1 MHREFLA
8 ILAGFACASQE
19 AKTMKDPA
27 NPLATGSEAPS
38 VQDRFPTAYTIL
50 FALIV
55 LMAVLTWIL
64 PAGQYQRAANEAL
77 GKDAPVP
84 GTYQVVEP
92 AQQGVF
98 DVLLAP
104 ITGFY
109 NQSTGMANAIDVS
122 LFVLIIGGFLGVV
135 NATGAINTG
144 IERVMLRLKGREKW
158 MIPALM
164 LLFAAGGSTYGMAEE
179 TLAFYVLLIPLMIAV
194 GYDALTGVAVIMVG
208 AGIGVIGS
216 TINPF
221 STAIASNAAGI
232 PFTQGLALRLVI
244 LALGWLICVAYVMRY
259 AERVRKD
266 PASSLISDLK
276 ASNEAHFLRNREDH
290 SASVL
295 TTRQMLILLMFG
307 ATFAAM
313 VWGVASQGWWMA
325 EMSALFLASSIAVGL
340 VAWLGEKPFTTAFV
354 DGARDLLGVALVIG
368 LARGIVVIMDQGK
381 ITDTIL
387 HTFEGWITGMPDVAF
402 VNALFATEG
411 LLSLLVPSTSGL
423 AVLSMPILAPLSDFA
438 GVPRHLAV
446 TAFQTAIGITN
457 LVTPT
462 YAVVVGALAIGRVPY
477 QRWVRFIWPLML
489 MLTVLSMA
497 SLSAAVLL

>member
-1 MHREFLA
+1 MNQQPTA
-8 ILAGFACASQE
+8 AG
-19 AKTMKDPA
+19 
-27 NPLATGSEAPS
+27 EAPEPEP
-38 VQDRFPTAYTIL
+38 VKDRFPTAYTIL
-50 FALIV
+50 FVLIAV
-55 LMAVLTWIL
+55 MAALTWVL
-64 PAGQYQRAANEAL
+64 PAGQYERVANEAL

-84 GTYQVVEP
+84 GTYQVVE
-92 AQQGVF
+92 AAHQGVF
-98 DVLLAP
+98 DVLMAP

-135 NATGAINTG
+135 TATGAINTG
-144 IERVMLRLKGREKW
+144 IARVMVRMKGREKW
-158 MIPALM
+158 MIPVLM
-164 LLFAAGGSTYGMAEE
+164 LLFAAGGTTYGMAEE

-208 AGIGVIGS
+208 AGVGVLGS

-232 PFTQGLALRLVI
+232 PFTEGMVLRLII

-266 PASSLISDLK
+266 PSKSLVAELK
-276 ASNEAHFLRNREDH
+276 ASNEAHFLRDQESHQD
-290 SASVL
+290 AVL
-295 TTRQMLILLMFG
+295 SGKQKIVLVLFG
-307 ATFAAM
+307 ATFVAM
-313 VWGVASQGWWMA
+313 VWGVSTQGWWMA
-325 EMSALFLASSIAVGL
+325 EMSALFLASAIVIGV
-340 VAWLGEKPFTTAFV
+340 VAWMGEKPFTSAFV

-368 LARGIVVIMDQGK
+368 LARGIVVIMDQGR

-387 HTFEGWITGMPDVAF
+387 HSFEGWITGMSAVAY
-402 VNALFATEG
+402 VNALFVTEG
-411 LLSLLVPSTSGL
+411 LMSLLVPSTSGL

-446 TAFQTAIGITN
+446 TAFQTSIGITN

-462 YAVVVGALAIGRVPY
+462 YAVVVGGLAIGRVPY

-489 MLTVLSMA
+489 MLTLLSMA

>member
-1 MHREFLA
+1 MEQPTSTVAVTVPR
-8 ILAGFACASQE
+8 
-19 AKTMKDPA
+19 PA
-27 NPLATGSEAPS
+27 L
-38 VQDRFPTAYTIL
+38 QDRFPSAYTIL
-50 FALIV
+50 FALTI
-55 LMAVLTWIL
+55 LMAILTWML
-64 PAGQYQRAANEAL
+64 PAGQYQRVANEAL
-77 GKDAPVP
+77 GKNAPVP
-84 GTYQVVEP
+84 GSYQLVAASP
-92 AQQGVF
+92 QGVL
-98 DVLLAP
+98 DVLRAP
-104 ITGFY
+104 VAGFY
-109 NQSTGMANAIDVS
+109 DQATGMANAIDVS
-122 LFVLIIGGFLGVV
+122 LFVLFIGGFLGVV

-164 LLFAAGGSTYGMAEE
+164 LLFAAGGTTYGMAEE

-194 GYDALTGVAVIMVG
+194 GYDALTAVAVIMVG

-232 PFTQGLALRLVI
+232 HFTQGMALRLTI
-244 LALGWLICVAYVMRY
+244 LGLGWLICVAYVMRY

-266 PASSLISDLK
+266 PSTSLVADLK
-276 ASNEAHFLRNREDH
+276 ASNEAHFLRNRADH
-290 SASVL
+290 RNALLSR
-295 TTRQMLILLMFG
+295 RQQLILVMFG
-307 ATFAAM
+307 ATFVAM
-313 VWGVASQGWWMA
+313 VWGVATQGWWMA
-325 EMSALFLASSIAVGL
+325 EMSALFLTAAIAVGL
-340 VAWLGEKPFTTAFV
+340 VAWMGEKPFTNAFV

-368 LARGIVVIMDQGK
+368 VARGIVVIMDQGK

-387 HTFEGWITGMPDVAF
+387 HAFEGWITGMSDVAF

-438 GVPRHLAV
+438 GVSRDLAV

-462 YAVVVGALAIGRVPY
+462 YAVVVGALAIGKVPY

-489 MLTVLSMA
+489 MLALLSMA
-497 SLSAAVLL
+497 SLSVAVWL

>member
-1 MHREFLA
+1 MEKPDSPQA
-8 ILAGFACASQE
+8 PE
-19 AKTMKDPA
+19 AA
-27 NPLATGSEAPS
+27 APS

-50 FALIV
+50 FALIIA
-55 LMAVLTWIL
+55 MAVLTWVL

-84 GTYQVVEP
+84 GTYQVVEA
-92 AQQGVF
+92 AQQGAF
-98 DVLLAP
+98 DVLMAP

-109 NQSTGMANAIDVS
+109 NQATGMANAIDVS

-144 IERVMLRLKGREKW
+144 IERVMLALKGREKW

-208 AGIGVIGS
+208 AGVGVIGS

-244 LALGWLICVAYVMRY
+244 LALGWLICVVYVMRY

-266 PASSLISDLK
+266 PSTSLVADLK
-276 ASNEAHFLRNREDH
+276 ASHEAHFLRDRETH
-290 SASVL
+290 REAVL
-295 TTRQMLILLMFG
+295 TGRQKLILLMFG

-325 EMSALFLASSIAVGL
+325 EMSALFLASAIAVGI
-340 VAWLGEKPFTTAFV
+340 VAWMGEKPFTSAFV

-387 HTFEGWITGMPDVAF
+387 HAFEGWISGMPDVAF

-438 GVPRHLAV
+438 GVPRELAV

-489 MLTVLSMA
+489 MLTLLSMA

>member
-1 MHREFLA
+1 MEQPTSTVAVTVPR
-8 ILAGFACASQE
+8 
-19 AKTMKDPA
+19 PA
-27 NPLATGSEAPS
+27 L
-38 VQDRFPTAYTIL
+38 QDRFPSAYTIL
-50 FALIV
+50 FALTI
-55 LMAVLTWIL
+55 LMAILTWML
-64 PAGQYQRAANEAL
+64 PAGQYQRVANEAL
-77 GKDAPVP
+77 GKNAPVP
-84 GTYQVVEP
+84 GSYQLVAASP
-92 AQQGVF
+92 QGVL
-98 DVLLAP
+98 DVLTAP
-104 ITGFY
+104 VAGFY
-109 NQSTGMANAIDVS
+109 DQATGMANAIDVS
-122 LFVLIIGGFLGVV
+122 LFVLFIGGFLGVV

-164 LLFAAGGSTYGMAEE
+164 LLFAAGGTTYGMAEE

-194 GYDALTGVAVIMVG
+194 GYDALTAVAVIMVG

-232 PFTQGLALRLVI
+232 HFTQGMALRLTI
-244 LALGWLICVAYVMRY
+244 LGLGWLICVAYVMRY

-266 PASSLISDLK
+266 PSASLVADLK
-276 ASNEAHFLRNREDH
+276 ASNEAHFLRNRADH
-290 SASVL
+290 RNALLSR
-295 TTRQMLILLMFG
+295 RQQLILVMFG
-307 ATFAAM
+307 ATFVAM
-313 VWGVASQGWWMA
+313 VWGVATQGWWMA
-325 EMSALFLASSIAVGL
+325 EMSALFLTAAIAVGL
-340 VAWLGEKPFTTAFV
+340 VAWMGEKPFTNAFV

-368 LARGIVVIMDQGK
+368 VARGIVVIMDQGK

-387 HTFEGWITGMPDVAF
+387 HAFEGWITGMSDVAF

-438 GVPRHLAV
+438 GVSRDLAV

-462 YAVVVGALAIGRVPY
+462 YAVVVGALAIGKVPY

-489 MLTVLSMA
+489 MLALLSMA
-497 SLSAAVLL
+497 SLSVAVML

>member
-1 MHREFLA
+1 M
-8 ILAGFACASQE
+8 
-19 AKTMKDPA
+19 KTLT
-27 NPLATGSEAPS
+27 NPEAPPRAAPA
-38 VQDRFPTAYTIL
+38 VEDRFPTAYTIL

-55 LMAVLTWIL
+55 LMAALTWVL

-84 GTYQVVEP
+84 GTYQVVEAAP
-92 AQQGVF
+92 QGLY
-98 DVLLAP
+98 DVLMAP
-104 ITGFY
+104 VNGFY
-109 NQSTGMANAIDVS
+109 NQGTGMANAIDVS
-122 LFVLIIGGFLGVV
+122 LFVLIVGGFLGVV

-144 IERVMLRLKGREKW
+144 IERVMLGLKGREKW

-164 LLFAAGGSTYGMAEE
+164 LLFAAGGTTYGMAEE
-179 TLAFYVLLIPLMIAV
+179 TLAFYVLLLPLMIRV

-208 AGIGVIGS
+208 AGVGVFGS

-232 PFTQGLALRLVI
+232 PFTQGMALRLAI
-244 LALGWLICVAYVMRY
+244 LALGWLIAVVYVMRY
-259 AERVRKD
+259 AERVRQD
-266 PASSLISDLK
+266 PKASLVFDLK
-276 ASNEAHFLRNREDH
+276 ASNEAHFLRSTDALRDT
-290 SASVL
+290 SLSGP
-295 TTRQMLILLMFG
+295 QKLILVLFG

-325 EMSALFLASSIAVGL
+325 EMSALFLASAIAVGL
-340 VAWLGEKPFTTAFV
+340 VAWMGEKPFTRAFI
-354 DGARDLLGVALVIG
+354 DGARELLGVALVIG
-368 LARGIVVIMDQGK
+368 LARGIVVVMDQGK

-387 HTFEGWITGMPDVAF
+387 HAFEGWITGMSDVAY

-438 GVPRHLAV
+438 SVPRELAV

-489 MLTVLSMA
+489 MLALLSMA

>member
-1 MHREFLA
+1 MNISNSPA
-8 ILAGFACASQE
+8 PQSTAS
-19 AKTMKDPA
+19 P
-27 NPLATGSEAPS
+27 P
-38 VQDRFPTAYTIL
+38 VHDRFPTAYTIL
-50 FALIV
+50 FALIAV
-55 LMAVLTWIL
+55 MALFTWVL
-64 PAGQYQRAANEAL
+64 PAGQYERAANVAL

-84 GTYQVVEP
+84 GTYKIVE
-92 AQQGVF
+92 AAHQGVY
-98 DVLLAP
+98 DVLMAP
-104 ITGFY
+104 ISGFY
-109 NQSTGMANAIDVS
+109 NQNTGMANAIDVS

-144 IERVMLRLKGREKW
+144 IERVMVRMKGREKW
-158 MIPALM
+158 MIPVLM
-164 LLFAAGGSTYGMAEE
+164 LLFAIGGTTYGMAEE

-208 AGIGVIGS
+208 AGVGVLGS

-232 PFTQGLALRLVI
+232 PFTQGMALRLVI
-244 LALGWLICVAYVMRY
+244 LALAWLIGVVYVMRY

-266 PASSLISDLK
+266 PSKSLVADLK
-276 ASNEAHFLRNREDH
+276 ASNESHFLRHRESHRD
-290 SASVL
+290 AVL
-295 TTRQMLILLMFG
+295 TARQQLILVLFG
-307 ATFAAM
+307 SAFVVM
-313 VWGVASQGWWMA
+313 VWGVSMRGWWMA
-325 EMSALFLASSIAVGL
+325 EMSALFLASAILVGF
-340 VAWLGEKPFTTAFV
+340 VSWMGEKPFTSAFV

-387 HTFEGWITGMPDVAF
+387 HHFEGWITGMSNVAY
-402 VNALFATEG
+402 VNSLFATEG

-438 GVPRHLAV
+438 GVPRELAV
-446 TAFQTAIGITN
+446 TAFQTSIGITN
-457 LVTPT
+457 LITPT
-462 YAVVVGALAIGRVPY
+462 YAVVVGGLAIGRVPY

-489 MLTVLSMA
+489 MLALLSMA

>member
-1 MHREFLA
+1 
-8 ILAGFACASQE
+8 
-19 AKTMKDPA
+19 MKDPA
-27 NPLATGSEAPS
+27 NPVTTAAEAPS

-50 FALIV
+50 FALII

-266 PASSLISDLK
+266 PARSLVADLK
-276 ASNEAHFLRNREDH
+276 ASNEAHFLHNREDH

-354 DGARDLLGVALVIG
+354 DGSRDLLGVALVIG

>member
-1 MHREFLA
+1 MN
-8 ILAGFACASQE
+8 
-19 AKTMKDPA
+19 DPA
-27 NPLATGSEAPS
+27 SPVAPVTEAPS

-50 FALIV
+50 FALII
-55 LMAVLTWIL
+55 LMAVLTWVL

-122 LFVLIIGGFLGVV
+122 LFVLVIGGFLGVV

-244 LALGWLICVAYVMRY
+244 LALGWLICVVYVMRY

-266 PASSLISDLK
+266 PARSLVADLK

-290 SASVL
+290 RASVL

>member
-1 MHREFLA
+1 
-8 ILAGFACASQE
+8 
-19 AKTMKDPA
+19 MKDPA
-27 NPLATGSEAPS
+27 SPPASVPAAPS

-50 FALIV
+50 FALII

-84 GTYQVVEP
+84 GTYQTVEP

-122 LFVLIIGGFLGVV
+122 LFVLVIGGFLGVV

-244 LALGWLICVAYVMRY
+244 LALGWLICVVYVMRY

-266 PASSLISDLK
+266 PACSLVADLK
-276 ASNEAHFLRNREDH
+276 ASNEAHFLRNRESH

-325 EMSALFLASSIAVGL
+325 EMSALFLAASVAVGL